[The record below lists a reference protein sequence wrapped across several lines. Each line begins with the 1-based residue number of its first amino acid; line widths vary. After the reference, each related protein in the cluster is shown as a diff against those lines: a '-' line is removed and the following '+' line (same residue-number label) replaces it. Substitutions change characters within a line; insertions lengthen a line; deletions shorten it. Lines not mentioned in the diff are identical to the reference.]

1 MPIIIQNLLEEY
13 GLQGALLV
21 TSGLILNT
29 AIVGSLMRPFPNK
42 ENILNPVRTEE
53 EPLVDEFDR
62 FDSTNPYKDKCSLSE
77 SHIGKYTESIITKE
91 LQLDDQSLC
100 LHLIQKRHNNNRE
113 RSFSKRDKDRA
124 PSNMRNRSYN
134 SIKDLPHRVFGN
146 AINIY

>member
-62 FDSTNPYKDKCSLSE
+62 FDSTNRTRINVLFLKAIL
-77 SHIGKYTESIITKE
+77 
-91 LQLDDQSLC
+91 
-100 LHLIQKRHNNNRE
+100 
-113 RSFSKRDKDRA
+113 
-124 PSNMRNRSYN
+124 
-134 SIKDLPHRVFGN
+134 GN
-146 AINIY
+146 IPKVL